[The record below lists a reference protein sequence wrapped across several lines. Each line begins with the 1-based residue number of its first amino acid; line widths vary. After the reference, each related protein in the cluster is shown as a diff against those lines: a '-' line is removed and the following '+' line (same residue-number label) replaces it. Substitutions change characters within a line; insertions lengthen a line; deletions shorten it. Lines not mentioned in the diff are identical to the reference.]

1 VKPYLTSLFRVCAA
15 VSSLLVYAVESDEV
29 ELGADELESVYHVR
43 SPMSISSDENI
54 EDISPMLLG
63 NVSEGELDPRPDFSV
78 VEELGN
84 YEDGEEDFEMETD
97 ASPFTSQEFPILSS
111 SSTLVP
117 INNGVADI
125 YLMNRAGDNL
135 PQVIISPNIIDV
147 GGEVP
152 HDTGA
157 FQRGCLVALG
167 QADDLDGL
175 SHRLN
180 EIDEDTFDMEDVA
193 RELSL
198 PADP

>member
-1 VKPYLTSLFRVCAA
+1 MSLK
-15 VSSLLVYAVESDEV
+15 VSMTCEDQSAFLSDGNNE
-29 ELGADELESVYHVR
+29 G
-43 SPMSISSDENI
+43 
-54 EDISPMLLG
+54 ISPMLFG
-63 NVSEGELDPRPDFSV
+63 DVSEGEVNPRAEFPI
-78 VEELGN
+78 VEEPGN
-84 YEDGEEDFEMETD
+84 YEDGEEDLELETD
-97 ASPFTSQEFPILSS
+97 ASPFTSQEFPILASS
-111 SSTLVP
+111 LILVP
-117 INNGVADI
+117 INNGVADLDI
-125 YLMNRAGDNL
+125 DLMNRSRDNL
-135 PQVIISPNIIDV
+135 SQVIISPNIIDV